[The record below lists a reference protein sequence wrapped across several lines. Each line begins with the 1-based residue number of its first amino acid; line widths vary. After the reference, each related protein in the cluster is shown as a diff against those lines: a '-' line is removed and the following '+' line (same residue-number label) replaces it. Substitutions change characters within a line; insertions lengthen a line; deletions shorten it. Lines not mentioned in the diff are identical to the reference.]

1 MADDLKFGIDLEPN
15 LDAFEKSWKQQ
26 EDKIQSIID
35 RHEFKIKI
43 TGVADLDKIEA
54 QLKRINEIQ
63 RQTNK
68 PMTAYRAAQI
78 DIQREVALRN
88 QQATQ
93 MQLVNIMREKES
105 QEIQKT
111 AKIRA
116 QAEAAQ
122 VRLNNAQEKGVA
134 TTNAQTRAF
143 QAQSG
148 VLTGLRQFMNSYLS
162 ILGAYRLVNNIKDI
176 TAQFELQRVSLR
188 ALTQDAEFADTLFN
202 RIKATA
208 IESPFS
214 VKQMITYTKQLAA
227 YRVEN
232 HHDMQLLCV
241 RCFYYCF
248 V

>member
-1 MADDLKFGIDLEPN
+1 MADDLKFGINLEPN

-26 EDKIQSIID
+26 EDKIQAIID

-122 VRLNNAQEKGVA
+122 VRLNNAQEKGVT
-134 TTNAQTRAF
+134 TTNAQTRAS

-148 VLTGLRQFMNSYLS
+148 VLTGFMQLMNSYL
-162 ILGAYRLVNNIKDI
+162 
-176 TAQFELQRVSLR
+176 
-188 ALTQDAEFADTLFN
+188 
-202 RIKATA
+202 
-208 IESPFS
+208 
-214 VKQMITYTKQLAA
+214 
-227 YRVEN
+227 
-232 HHDMQLLCV
+232 
-241 RCFYYCF
+241 
-248 V
+248 